1 MRSELLCGDLY
12 LFVQEFRGE
21 VGAVR
26 PAYGVQFGVQDE
38 LFEIRGLAQRLKYLS
53 AEFTAQVYVAFGS
66 IVETP
71 GSKRKRV
78 SPPPNEEADNYKPPK
93 PSDSTPDAPPPANDD
108 DVFGDW

>member
-38 LFEIRGLAQRLKYLS
+38 LFEIRGLAKRLKYLS

-66 IVETP
+66 IVETQMN
-71 GSKRKRV
+71 RKLTNMMCFNKSWRHNTY
-78 SPPPNEEADNYKPPK
+78 SNGAI
-93 PSDSTPDAPPPANDD
+93 
-108 DVFGDW
+108 F